1 MIAGLA
7 VLFALALVAGGFY
20 AWLGRPQVSDAEL
33 QVSVNDL
40 LEGLKVQWD
49 PRLFVCEVRAQVARG
64 AVTLE
69 GFVDGIK
76 RDDLLSAVR
85 ALAGVRRVTDRAV
98 QLPDP
103 ALGPEVTGL
112 VGVAVANLGDGPGQ
126 DQGDHVVTQARL
138 ADPVEV
144 LRQEGGWYL
153 VRMTDDGYLGWLNG
167 ENLIRLDQAALAAY
181 SDREQVLVTV
191 KFATIRRPRPP
202 GEPGDGTVSTPDT
215 EGTGVIMTAVM
226 GTILPVALDGADGLP
241 GGSGGEPGVGGGGE
255 PTGSED
261 YLGVVLPD
269 GEAGLIKVSE
279 VRRLPSARAV
289 FTEAR
294 PAEAIIALA
303 EEYRGLPYLWGGT
316 TSQGFDCSGFVQ
328 FVFGMNGYQLP
339 RDADM
344 QFKVGA
350 PVADRSQLRPGDLVF
365 WTTYKAGPS
374 HIGIYIGGARYIH
387 SGGTN
392 GVTINS
398 FDPQALDYSEKLD
411 QAYIGARRVIE
422 AGQ

>member
-1 MIAGLA
+1 MPSRHPAARPARPRTMIVGLA
-7 VLFALALVAGGFY
+7 ALFVLALVAGGLY

-64 AVTLE
+64 DVTLE
-69 GFVDGIK
+69 GFVDGVK
-76 RDDLLSAVR
+76 REDLLSAVR
-85 ALAGVRRVTDRAV
+85 ALAGVRRVTDRVV

-103 ALGPEVTGL
+103 TLGPEVAGL
-112 VGVAVANLGDGPGQ
+112 VRVAVANLGDEPGQ

-144 LRQEGGWYL
+144 LRQESGWYL

-167 ENLIRLDQAALAAY
+167 ENLIRLDQATLAAY
-181 SDREQVLVTV
+181 SEREQALVTA
-191 KFATIRRPRPP
+191 KFATIH
-202 GEPGDGTVSTPDT
+202 T
-215 EGTGVIMTAVM
+215 EGTGVIVTAVM
-226 GTILPVALDGADGLP
+226 GTILPVALDGTDGSP
-241 GGSGGEPGVGGGGE
+241 GASGGE
-255 PTGSED
+255 
-261 YLGVVLPD
+261 LGVLLPN

-289 FTEAR
+289 FAQAR

-411 QAYIGARRVIE
+411 QAYIGARRVIQ